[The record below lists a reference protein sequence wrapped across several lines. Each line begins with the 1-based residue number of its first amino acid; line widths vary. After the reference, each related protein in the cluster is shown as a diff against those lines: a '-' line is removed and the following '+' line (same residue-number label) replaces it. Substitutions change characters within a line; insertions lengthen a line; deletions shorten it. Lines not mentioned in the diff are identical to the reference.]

1 MPKKQ
6 VICYILCVFSE
17 NNDKTISGPPDQKSS
32 IDNVYQ
38 PLPHLQETETIKST
52 SNKVKN
58 KQKFILNCYGV
69 PGSGK
74 SQLVRTLAKK
84 FPHGTDGK
92 NSLYIK
98 WHIRCKD
105 TGDDLQ
111 KEFQHLAEKLQEK
124 YLARTDNVW
133 QSIEKE
139 FRKNQANKFVEMLL
153 NCKVPILIVLED
165 PAQKDQNMLQDFFRH
180 LDKDF
185 QENNHSPFHV
195 YITSRKKSPIIAPM
209 TSEHL
214 EGYEAINVVGFNQEE
229 GINFLERYEGEA
241 IEAREDL
248 IKVFRR
254 FSGMPLGM
262 LAAKSFCRY
271 ADINYKDY
279 LELAKDND
287 YYIVLEEKE
296 AILQEYGQS
305 AEHIFQA
312 VVMSFMPKEESTSS
326 SANLDLHWQVLCCI
340 SNFHYDRLP
349 RFLVEACFSTICEQK
364 AKVSKLRNKI
374 DAGILLRKLVD
385 HGMCT
390 KVENGQF
397 ITFHEVVLN
406 AFCFKAQSVHNFNLL
421 IKAIEVMCNLVSI
434 DMREKEHIDKMCM
447 LRPHLQA
454 LLLQVKTNKKELEKV
469 MDVSLLKATTSHLY
483 EIAGAILL
491 CEMPSEESEN
501 MFKQSLKAIWPTLPE
516 VICRKD
522 QSTKKLAQM
531 IFDESQV
538 KGERLP
544 SDFILRYASW
554 IKLSHFDEP
563 NHEFL
568 RSQSKCNY
576 EKVEALVKNCNSKE
590 ELVTELQK
598 CKLFL
603 SDETFRPIFYAE
615 RAASILHRWSRYCL
629 KGSGDHQ
636 TVIEMG
642 LRLSRLSNKV
652 SILVREATAD
662 VCLMTEWL
670 SYTTAM
676 IPLLMK
682 QKTKPKSLL
691 KAQKLCKTMIEK
703 KKLIVYENGLLAEAF
718 YPPAVTR
725 MYLLRYLVQIIGRLI
740 SRRIVEDQVFPQ
752 EAEETCRQLYILAKN
767 KTNIFCGSAFVACG
781 KYHGAKKDYSQA
793 IHCFNKYFELST
805 MPNLKQQL
813 YTECWAVYNYARAVC
828 CFPSSGVRKDAIE
841 RCKAVLSSNKFITID
856 LKQHLE
862 KILNQ
867 LECPETL
874 PK

>member
-1 MPKKQ
+1 M
-6 VICYILCVFSE
+6 LFVFSE
-17 NNDKTISGPPDQKSS
+17 NRDKTISEHPGQKSS
-32 IDNVYQ
+32 IDNIYQ

-52 SNKVKN
+52 LTKVRNKHK
-58 KQKFILNCYGV
+58 LMLHCYGV

-84 FPHGTDGK
+84 FPYGTDEK
-92 NSLYIK
+92 NSLCIK
-98 WHIRCKD
+98 WHYQCKD

-111 KEFQHLAEKLQEK
+111 KEFQHLAEKLQEN
-124 YLARTDNVW
+124 YLARTDDVW

-139 FRKNQANKFVEMLL
+139 FRKNQANKLVEMLL
-153 NCKVPILIVLED
+153 NCKIPILIVLED
-165 PAQKDQNMLQDFFRH
+165 PAQKDQNLLQDFFHH

-185 QENNHSPFHV
+185 EESNHSPFHV
-195 YITSRKKSPIIAPM
+195 YITSRIKSSIIAPM
-209 TSEHL
+209 MSENL

-229 GINFLERYEGEA
+229 GINFLERYKGEA

-248 IKVFRR
+248 IKVFKR

-262 LAAKSFCRY
+262 LAAKGFCRF

-279 LELAKDND
+279 LELAEDRDCN
-287 YYIVLEEKE
+287 ILLEEKE
-296 AILQEYGQS
+296 AILQEYGQA

-312 VVMSFMPKEESTSS
+312 VVMPFMPEEESTSS
-326 SANLDLHWQVLCCI
+326 SDNLDLHWQVLCCI
-340 SNFHYDRLP
+340 SNFHYDSLP
-349 RFLVEACFSTICEQK
+349 RFLVEACFTTIREQK
-364 AKVSKLRNKI
+364 AKVSELRNKK

-390 KVENGQF
+390 KVKNGQF

-406 AFCFKAQSVHNFNLL
+406 AFRLKAQSVHNFNLL
-421 IKAIEVMCNLVSI
+421 IKAMEVMCNLVSI
-434 DMREKEHIDKMCM
+434 DMREKKYFDKMCM

-454 LLLQVKTNKKELEKV
+454 LLLQVKRNNKGLEKV

-501 MFKQSLKAIWPTLPE
+501 MFKESLKTIWPTLPE

-531 IFDESQV
+531 ILDESQF
-538 KGERLP
+538 KRKELP

-554 IKLSHFDEP
+554 IKLSHFDET

-568 RSQSKCNY
+568 RSQSKCDY
-576 EKVEALVKNCNSKE
+576 EEVEALVKNCNSKE
-590 ELVTELQK
+590 ELVTDLQK
-598 CKLFL
+598 CELFL
-603 SDETFRPIFYAE
+603 SDERFRPIFYAE

-629 KGSGDHQ
+629 KGSGGHH

-642 LRLSRLSNKV
+642 LRLSRLSNAV
-652 SILVREATAD
+652 SILVRKANG
-662 VCLMTEWL
+662 VPLMTEWL
-670 SYTTAM
+670 SYATGM

-682 QKTKPKSLL
+682 QKTKPESLW
-691 KAQKLCKTMIEK
+691 KAKDVCKTMIEK
-703 KKLIVYENGLLAEAF
+703 ENLTVYENGLLAKAF

-725 MYLLRYLVQIIGRLI
+725 MYLLRYLVQINGRLI
-740 SRRIVEDQVFPQ
+740 SSCRITVDQEFVQ
-752 EAEETCRQLYILAKN
+752 EAEEQCRQLYDLAN
-767 KTNIFCGSAFVACG
+767 DKTNISCGSAFVVCG
-781 KYHGAKKDYSQA
+781 KYYGAKKDYSEA
-793 IHCFNKYFELST
+793 IGCFNKYFELST
-805 MPNLKQQL
+805 TPNLKPKL

-828 CFPSSGVRKDAIE
+828 CFPSSDAKIDAIE
-841 RCKAVLSSNKFITID
+841 RCKAVLSTNKFITID
-856 LKQHLE
+856 LKRHLE
-862 KILNQ
+862 RILN
-867 LECPETL
+867 LLKCPETL

>member
-1 MPKKQ
+1 MSKKQ
-6 VICYILCVFSE
+6 IICYILCVFLG
-17 NNDKTISGPPDQKSS
+17 NNDKPISEHPGQKSS
-32 IDNVYQ
+32 IDNIYQ

-52 SNKVKN
+52 LNTAKN
-58 KQKFILNCYGV
+58 KHKLILHCYGV

-84 FPHGTDGK
+84 FPYGTYEK

-98 WHIRCKD
+98 WHIQCKD

-111 KEFQHLAEKLQEK
+111 KEFQHLAEKLQEN
-124 YLARTDNVW
+124 YLARTDDVW

-139 FRKNQANKFVEMLL
+139 FRKNQANKFLEMLL
-153 NCKVPILIVLED
+153 NCKIPILIVLED
-165 PAQKDQNMLQDFFRH
+165 PAQKDQNLLQDFFCR

-185 QENNHSPFHV
+185 EEINHSPFHV
-195 YITSRKKSPIIAPM
+195 YITSRIKSPIIAPM
-209 TSEHL
+209 MSLHL
-214 EGYEAINVVGFNQEE
+214 EGYEVINVVGFNQEE

-248 IKVFRR
+248 IKVFNR

-262 LAAKSFCRY
+262 LAAKGFCRY

-279 LELAKDND
+279 LELAEDND
-287 YYIVLEEKE
+287 YDILLEEKE

-312 VVMSFMPKEESTSS
+312 VVMPFMPEEESSGS
-326 SANLDLHWQVLCCI
+326 FANLDLHWQVLCCI

-349 RFLVEACFSTICEQK
+349 RFLVEACFNPIHEQK
-364 AKVSKLRNKI
+364 AKISELRNKK

-390 KVENGQF
+390 KAENGQF

-406 AFCFKAQSVHNFNLL
+406 AFRFKAQSVHNFKSLV
-421 IKAIEVMCNLVSI
+421 KAMEVMCNLVSI
-434 DMREKEHIDKMCM
+434 DMREKENFDKMCM

-454 LLLQVKTNKKELEKV
+454 LLLQVKKNETMLEKV
-469 MDVSLLKATTSHLY
+469 MDVSLLKAITSHLY

-501 MFKQSLKAIWPTLPE
+501 MFKESLKTIWPTVLE

-522 QSTKKLAQM
+522 QSKDELVQM

-538 KGERLP
+538 KREELP
-544 SDFILRYASW
+544 SNFILRYASW

-563 NHEFL
+563 KHNFL
-568 RSQSKCNY
+568 RSQSKCSY
-576 EKVEALVKNCNSKE
+576 EKVEALVKQCNFK
-590 ELVTELQK
+590 ELVIKLQK

-603 SDETFRPIFYAE
+603 SDESFRPIFYAE
-615 RAASILHRWSRYCL
+615 RAASILHRWSRYCSR
-629 KGSGDHQ
+629 GSGGHQ

-642 LRLSRLSNKV
+642 LRLSRLSNAI
-652 SILVREATAD
+652 SILVREMTG
-662 VCLMTEWL
+662 VPLMTEWL
-670 SYTTAM
+670 SYTTGM
-676 IPLLMK
+676 IPLLME
-682 QKTKPKSLL
+682 QKTKPESLL
-691 KAQKLCKTMIEK
+691 KAKDVCKTMIEK
-703 KKLIVYENGLLAEAF
+703 ENLIVYENGLLAKAF
-718 YPPAVTR
+718 YPPAVTQ
-725 MYLLRYLVQIIGRLI
+725 MYLLRHLVQINGRLI
-740 SRRIVEDQVFPQ
+740 SRRIVKDQAFLQ
-752 EAEETCRQLYILAKN
+752 EAEEKCRQLYILAN
-767 KTNIFCGSAFVACG
+767 DKTNVSCGKAFVVCG
-781 KYHGAKKDYSQA
+781 KYYGAKEDYSQA

-805 MPNLKQQL
+805 TPDLKQKF

-828 CFPSSGVRKDAIE
+828 CFPSSGAKIDAIE
-841 RCKAVLSSNKFITID
+841 RCKAVLSTNKVITID

-862 KILNQ
+862 KILIQ